1 MLAHLKTGLGV
12 AMGAIAALWLSLGVS
27 VQILVLLIALDLVTG
42 MFAAWAGKRLDSAT
56 GWRGVSKKALTL
68 GVVAAAAVVDPVI
81 DLPLA
86 EFVAGFYAAVEA
98 LSIIEN
104 AAVAGVPVP
113 SVLRDALTQWQRLV
127 ESRDRERREEARDDG
142 STAAGP

>member
-12 AMGAIAALWLSLGVS
+12 AMGAIAALWLSLGLS

-42 MFAAWAGKRLDSAT
+42 MFVAWAGKRLDSAT

-86 EFVAGFYAAVEA
+86 EFVAGFYAAIEA
-98 LSIIEN
+98 LSVLEN

-113 SVLRDALTQWQRLV
+113 AFLRDALVQWQRLI
-127 ESRDRERREEARDDG
+127 EGRERPD
-142 STAAGP
+142 P